1 MALVP
6 SVPVALRKLCGT
18 HVIVTLKAENRHF
31 PESYFVQLL
40 SGTMEKTRSAKML
53 SMVGIKLKKGP
64 TSEEWKIVPQA
75 TNADS
80 TSVTPKNIERASES
94 EADKENTSPQVPEAS
109 VRSKKF

>member
-1 MALVP
+1 
-6 SVPVALRKLCGT
+6 
-18 HVIVTLKAENRHF
+18 
-31 PESYFVQLL
+31 
-40 SGTMEKTRSAKML
+40 MEKTRSAKML

-80 TSVTPKNIERASES
+80 TSVTPKNIKRASES

-109 VRSKKF
+109 VRSKKFEKDGDCKLVENQIVEELGVGSLF